1 MIKTARSGKEIAV
14 TVVNKIGVLAD
25 ISKTLSEHGINLDA
39 VSGYALGKEAKIT
52 FLADDA
58 QRALDA
64 LKKSGYKSIKENE
77 VLVLEIENKPGALK
91 NITESLAAQG
101 VDIKQIYGTA
111 CVSGCPAKVVISTS
125 DNNKALVC
133 FRK

>member
-1 MIKTARSGKEIAV
+1 MIKTAKCAKEISV
-14 TVVNKIGVLAD
+14 TVANKIGLLAD
-25 ISKTLSEHGINLDA
+25 ISKILSERGMNLDA
-39 VSGYALGKEAKIT
+39 VSGYTLGKEAKIT

-64 LKKSGYKSIKENE
+64 LKKSGYKSIEEKE
-77 VLVLEIENKPGALK
+77 VVILEIENKPGALK
-91 NITESLAAQG
+91 NITEVLAAQG
-101 VDIKQIYGTA
+101 VDIKHIYGTA
-111 CVSGCPAKVVISTS
+111 CASGCPAKVVISTN